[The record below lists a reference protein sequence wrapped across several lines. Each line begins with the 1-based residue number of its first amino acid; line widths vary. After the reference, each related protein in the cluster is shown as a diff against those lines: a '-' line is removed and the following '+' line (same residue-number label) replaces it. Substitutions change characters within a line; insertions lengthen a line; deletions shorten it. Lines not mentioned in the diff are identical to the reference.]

1 MSNSGLNAAKA
12 KKYDE
17 FYTRRQDIEAE
28 LRFYR
33 DEFAGKTVYCNC
45 DDPWE
50 SEFVQYFCR
59 NFRELGLRKLMATH
73 YEPNKENHSY
83 SISIDGDSDG
93 DGEVTVADLVK
104 TELVCNGDF
113 RSREC
118 IELLDEADIVVTNPP
133 FSLFR
138 EYMAQLIEHDKKFLI
153 IGNKTACKAKE
164 IFPYIKDEKV
174 WLGRSIHSGGMW
186 MRLPKGT
193 IAESKNLE
201 TVLKWK
207 AAVEG
212 KSIEQYMSA
221 HAQDEDAGFL
231 FEYYERVMNWVYSVF
246 PKNYYRR
253 EMQGVD
259 WGLLYHKFHQQYY
272 DAKEM
277 EERVAKLMANDEVK
291 NKKGIYTFVFDGD
304 ESSLNLRQFSASEK
318 RVLYER
324 CGGFCKRCGPKIHY
338 KIEEMEADHIKP
350 WSDGGK
356 TELDN
361 GQMLCKHYNRVKGN
375 K

>member
-193 IAESKNLE
+193 QECTGGRRVHNCKCCWRSLVHQSKVCSASGRSFPGRKLLFSRSESK
-201 TVLKWK
+201 V
-207 AAVEG
+207 
-212 KSIEQYMSA
+212 
-221 HAQDEDAGFL
+221 
-231 FEYYERVMNWVYSVF
+231 FE
-246 PKNYYRR
+246 
-253 EMQGVD
+253 
-259 WGLLYHKFHQQYY
+259 
-272 DAKEM
+272 
-277 EERVAKLMANDEVK
+277 
-291 NKKGIYTFVFDGD
+291 
-304 ESSLNLRQFSASEK
+304 LR
-318 RVLYER
+318 
-324 CGGFCKRCGPKIHY
+324 C
-338 KIEEMEADHIKP
+338 D
-350 WSDGGK
+350 
-356 TELDN
+356 
-361 GQMLCKHYNRVKGN
+361 
-375 K
+375 

>member
-93 DGEVTVADLVK
+93 DGEVTVADLAK

-193 IAESKNLE
+193 IAESKNARE
-201 TVLKWK
+201 
-207 AAVEG
+207 
-212 KSIEQYMSA
+212 
-221 HAQDEDAGFL
+221 EDGFTIVMLLAFAG
-231 FEYYERVMNWVYSVF
+231 S
-246 PKNYYRR
+246 P
-253 EMQGVD
+253 
-259 WGLLYHKFHQQYY
+259 
-272 DAKEM
+272 
-277 EERVAKLMANDEVK
+277 
-291 NKKGIYTFVFDGD
+291 I
-304 ESSLNLRQFSASEK
+304 
-318 RVLYER
+318 
-324 CGGFCKRCGPKIHY
+324 
-338 KIEEMEADHIKP
+338 
-350 WSDGGK
+350 
-356 TELDN
+356 
-361 GQMLCKHYNRVKGN
+361 
-375 K
+375 

>member
-1 MSNSGLNAAKA
+1 MAKNIKKRSASHIYFGVNKLTGELKHISEVPSGQKCNCICAACLQPFEARKGTRRRHHFAHVSNYECMYASEVAIYKAIAEALKQSGFLTLPPVMLRFPAWHDPELWFKVLNIAGEKLNAQEGRNAVYHGPFVSDARRLFSKSNCPA
-12 KKYDE
+12 TKNDWDKLMKGSPI
-17 FYTRRQDIEAE
+17 RQD
-28 LRFYR
+28 Y
-33 DEFAGKTVYCNC
+33 
-45 DDPWE
+45 
-50 SEFVQYFCR
+50 
-59 NFRELGLRKLMATH
+59 
-73 YEPNKENHSY
+73 
-83 SISIDGDSDG
+83 
-93 DGEVTVADLVK
+93 
-104 TELVCNGDF
+104 
-113 RSREC
+113 
-118 IELLDEADIVVTNPP
+118 
-133 FSLFR
+133 
-138 EYMAQLIEHDKKFLI
+138 
-153 IGNKTACKAKE
+153 
-164 IFPYIKDEKV
+164 
-174 WLGRSIHSGGMW
+174 
-186 MRLPKGT
+186 
-193 IAESKNLE
+193 LE

-207 AAVEG
+207 AAEEG

-361 GQMLCKHYNRVKGN
+361 GQMLCKHHNRVKGN

>member
-193 IAESKNLE
+193 IAESKNAREEGGFTIVNVAGVRWFTNLKSVQHQGGVSLE
-201 TVLKWK
+201 GNYYSPDQNPKYLNYDAIDVESVNKIPCDYEGEMGVPISIFDKLDTDQFELVGIMSNPETLPGIRVIGPEWVDLYRSQGGTGHITANMKSLVGID
-207 AAVEG
+207 ANGNAV
-212 KSIEQYMSA
+212 S
-221 HAQDEDAGFL
+221 
-231 FEYYERVMNWVYSVF
+231 YYERVIIRNKN
-246 PKNYYRR
+246 PKPRR
-253 EMQGVD
+253 
-259 WGLLYHKFHQQYY
+259 
-272 DAKEM
+272 
-277 EERVAKLMANDEVK
+277 N
-291 NKKGIYTFVFDGD
+291 I
-304 ESSLNLRQFSASEK
+304 
-318 RVLYER
+318 
-324 CGGFCKRCGPKIHY
+324 
-338 KIEEMEADHIKP
+338 
-350 WSDGGK
+350 
-356 TELDN
+356 
-361 GQMLCKHYNRVKGN
+361 
-375 K
+375 

>member
-193 IAESKNLE
+193 IAESKNAREEDGFTIVNVAGVRWFTNLKSVQHQGGVSLE
-201 TVLKWK
+201 
-207 AAVEG
+207 G
-212 KSIEQYMSA
+212 
-221 HAQDEDAGFL
+221 
-231 FEYYERVMNWVYSVF
+231 
-246 PKNYYRR
+246 NYYSPD
-253 EMQGVD
+253 QNPKY
-259 WGLLYHKFHQQYY
+259 LNY
-272 DAKEM
+272 DAIDVESVNKIPCDYEGEM
-277 EERVAKLMANDEVK
+277 GVPISIFDKLD
-291 NKKGIYTFVFDGD
+291 TD
-304 ESSLNLRQFSASEK
+304 QFE
-318 RVLYER
+318 
-324 CGGFCKRCGPKIHY
+324 
-338 KIEEMEADHIKP
+338 
-350 WSDGGK
+350 
-356 TELDN
+356 
-361 GQMLCKHYNRVKGN
+361 
-375 K
+375 